1 MTRLQRGKSTRSA
14 LRRFSHETARG
25 RHDRWMSCLH
35 VFSRVR
41 VLIVFASQSMDQRGQ
56 CGSSTHP
63 RSTSAEELCCHRTA
77 RAIHQDG
84 KGHQCAQTRSSQL
97 AWPVQRL
104 RQRHHKQRL
113 GPGCRT
119 HSESLPC
126 VSPVRRSGAHQERR
140 ARNDRHIP
148 AVPGEQSVGG
158 WQERAPPRWRW

>member
-1 MTRLQRGKSTRSA
+1 MDVLLACFLKGSCPDS
-14 LRRFSHETARG
+14 LRFSEHGST
-25 RHDRWMSCLH
+25 W
-35 VFSRVR
+35 
-41 VLIVFASQSMDQRGQ
+41 SMRRPLAD
-56 CGSSTHP
+56 GSSTHP